1 MVRDEK
7 SHETGIV
14 HARLMCDGSSN
25 SSCRVCASLLP
36 LFVLEPTNRTTTFRT
51 YPTDETVYPPFIEA
65 PTEDWPVMLYHVQ
78 FTRAWQPYA
87 RGFLVLQILL
97 NLIGFAT
104 FWLPPQAGERMGL
117 SITALLASVASE
129 LVVTEKLPTFGEI
142 SWVTQFSLAS
152 LLFTALALLENS
164 VVIYLHYH
172 TGSSLVPRYV
182 TWTRNLLSGRREQR
196 CQPGKQDDG
205 SSSGPKQP
213 KRKSCS
219 DQSKTKHL
227 QDGASSGHMS
237 EESDARSGIDDIV
250 LNDNGAAAAAVDTT
264 TMFDDGHHHL
274 NNPKVRKSIE
284 MILGRDAD
292 DFKNTKEMNN
302 NARWQWYAQAIDD
315 AARIVYPV
323 AYAIFLAVKFSQTD
337 L

>member
-1 MVRDEK
+1 
-7 SHETGIV
+7 
-14 HARLMCDGSSN
+14 
-25 SSCRVCASLLP
+25 
-36 LFVLEPTNRTTTFRT
+36 
-51 YPTDETVYPPFIEA
+51 
-65 PTEDWPVMLYHVQ
+65 MLYHVR
-78 FTRAWQPYA
+78 FSRAWQPYA

-117 SITALLASVASE
+117 SITALLASVASQ
-129 LVVTEKLPTFGEI
+129 LVVTEKLPSFGEI

-182 TWTRNLLSGRREQR
+182 TWIRTFLSGRREQQQQLCR
-196 CQPGKQDDG
+196 PGKQDDG
-205 SSSGPKQP
+205 SSSEPQQQ
-213 KRKSCS
+213 KRQSCS

-227 QDGASSGHMS
+227 QDGASSGHIS
-237 EESDARSGIDDIV
+237 EEEDARS
-250 LNDNGAAAAAVDTT
+250 DNGAAAGAVDTT
-264 TMFDDGHHHL
+264 TMFDDGQHHL
-274 NNPKVRKSIE
+274 NNPNVRKRIE

-292 DFKNTKEMNN
+292 DFHNTKEMKN

-315 AARIVYPV
+315 VARIVYPV
-323 AYAIFLAVKFSQTD
+323 AYAIFLAVKFSQAD
-337 L
+337 LDL